1 MADLDSRLLRAF
13 VAVAEDLSFSRAA
26 ERLHL
31 TQQALSGQIRQLE
44 ARVGTPLFDRTTRRV
59 ELTAAGEALLPQAR
73 AALEAMRLGTEAARR
88 AGGDGDR
95 LAVAL
100 FPLASTEVGGRILR
114 RFADE
119 HPDVELDVG
128 TLGMH
133 DAVAALRGGKAH
145 VAFVRPPFAS
155 DGISMVS
162 ILAEPIVAALPAGH
176 PLAADDA
183 VDPGA
188 LAREPQVWVE
198 GADAVQ
204 SDFWTL
210 AEHRDGAPARIGA
223 RMTSF
228 DSFFEVVSA
237 GLAVGVCPASA
248 AEALGPVFPGVRFLP
263 LTGAKPSTVAVA
275 WLTAGETPAV
285 RAFVQTALAVAAE
298 ATHNAGA

>member
-13 VAVAEDLSFSRAA
+13 VAVAEDLSFTRAA

-44 ARVGTPLFDRTTRRV
+44 ARLGAPLFDRTTRRV
-59 ELTAAGEALLPQAR
+59 VLTAAGDALLPQAT
-73 AALEAMRLGTEAARR
+73 AALEAMRVGVEAARR

-95 LAVAL
+95 LSVAL
-100 FPLASTEVGGRILR
+100 FPLASTELGGRILR

-119 HPDVELDVG
+119 HPATELDVG
-128 TLGMH
+128 TLGMT
-133 DAVAALRGGKAH
+133 DAVAALRGGRAH

-162 ILAEPIVAALPAGH
+162 ILSEPRVAALPAGH
-176 PLAADDA
+176 PLAHTQV
-183 VDPGA
+183 VDPA
-188 LAREPQVWVE
+188 ELAREPQVWVE
-198 GADAVQ
+198 GADSVQ
-204 SDFWTL
+204 ADFWSL
-210 AEHRDGAPARIGA
+210 AEHRGGAPARIGA

-248 AEALGPVFPGVRFLP
+248 AQALGPVFPGVRFLP
-263 LTGAKPSTVAVA
+263 LDGVSPCTVAVA
-275 WLTAGETPAV
+275 WLTAGETAAT
-285 RAFVQTALAVAAE
+285 RAFVQAALAEAA
-298 ATHNAGA
+298 ATHTAAR